1 MSTSSGNL
9 RSDGTVTAA
18 GMGQVCIPSAD
29 KNRQFRK
36 LKAIRDNQTCFDCPN
51 TRPTWVSV
59 NHGVFICLDCS
70 ATHRSMGVH
79 LTFVRSTDLD
89 EWTQKQIDA
98 MRIGGNGNARAFF
111 RKHGI
116 SDMHTKIEKK
126 YNSKAAA
133 AYRAELKNLVN
144 AEARKRGEV
153 VEAASG
159 DGAASGGGGETLLGN
174 LDSAMAKSQADEAK
188 AAIEAAR
195 AGGSGSAGVLRPAAK
210 LASSH
215 AGASRLNVT
224 PPTSGQL
231 RLGGATGTKAA
242 GGAKLVMR
250 KPSSTVSG
258 TKLLMGKKPA
268 ASASRLRVNKLSVGP
283 AGGGGDDV
291 AFEDMDATD
300 RRVAEEERQER
311 EASTAAARAK
321 AAAAAE
327 EKRRLDEEMARK
339 MQAQAAVTAAAAKPP
354 SSPQKKVSS
363 MEESMA
369 KLKAGNDDFF
379 SGF

>member
-153 VEAASG
+153 VEAASESTG
-159 DGAASGGGGETLLGN
+159 DGRLAASSSPASRRSGHHLGQHLPPKLLQ
-174 LDSAMAKSQADEAK
+174 LPPDP
-188 AAIEAAR
+188 AIVL
-195 AGGSGSAGVLRPAAK
+195 GQVSAGQGEAVPHPEETSANERAVLVRSFPDG
-210 LASSH
+210 H
-215 AGASRLNVT
+215 VRGWI
-224 PPTSGQL
+224 G
-231 RLGGATGTKAA
+231 
-242 GGAKLVMR
+242 
-250 KPSSTVSG
+250 
-258 TKLLMGKKPA
+258 
-268 ASASRLRVNKLSVGP
+268 RVP
-283 AGGGGDDV
+283 
-291 AFEDMDATD
+291 
-300 RRVAEEERQER
+300 
-311 EASTAAARAK
+311 
-321 AAAAAE
+321 
-327 EKRRLDEEMARK
+327 
-339 MQAQAAVTAAAAKPP
+339 
-354 SSPQKKVSS
+354 
-363 MEESMA
+363 
-369 KLKAGNDDFF
+369 
-379 SGF
+379 

>member
-159 DGAASGGGGETLLGN
+159 DGAPSGGGGGGF
-174 LDSAMAKSQADEAK
+174 SATSTAPWPKVRPTRPRPPSRPPAP
-188 AAIEAAR
+188 
-195 AGGSGSAGVLRPAAK
+195 GGPGPP
-210 LASSH
+210 ASS
-215 AGASRLNVT
+215 A
-224 PPTSGQL
+224 P
-231 RLGGATGTKAA
+231 
-242 GGAKLVMR
+242 
-250 KPSSTVSG
+250 
-258 TKLLMGKKPA
+258 
-268 ASASRLRVNKLSVGP
+268 
-283 AGGGGDDV
+283 
-291 AFEDMDATD
+291 
-300 RRVAEEERQER
+300 
-311 EASTAAARAK
+311 
-321 AAAAAE
+321 
-327 EKRRLDEEMARK
+327 
-339 MQAQAAVTAAAAKPP
+339 PP
-354 SSPQKKVSS
+354 SSRRPTL
-363 MEESMA
+363 A
-369 KLKAGNDDFF
+369 PAG
-379 SGF
+379 